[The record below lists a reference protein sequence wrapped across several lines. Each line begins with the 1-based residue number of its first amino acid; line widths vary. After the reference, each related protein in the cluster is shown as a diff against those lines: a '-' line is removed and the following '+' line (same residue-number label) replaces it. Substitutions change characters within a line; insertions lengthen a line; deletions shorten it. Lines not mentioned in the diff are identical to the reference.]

1 MRNPLLDSSRPHHLP
16 DFPAIRPEHIV
27 PALENLLQAYRSGVE
42 DRVAGAA
49 APHWSIVEAEVE
61 WADAVARAW
70 SPVSHLKAVAD
81 SKALREAYN
90 VGLERLTEHQNWR
103 QHHGGI
109 YIRRISAAWTRFS
122 RGSSTW
128 NCAISTWRA
137 STSIP
142 RINRPTANGS

>member
-42 DRVAGAA
+42 DRVADAA

-81 SKALREAYN
+81 SEPLREAYN
-90 VGLERLTEHQNWR
+90 VGLERLTEH
-103 QHHGGI
+103 
-109 YIRRISAAWTRFS
+109 RISAAWTRFS